1 MRTTAADASFRERR
15 LSTDRLILRRPV
27 LTDARA
33 IESLVGDR
41 DVARFTAN
49 IPHPYPYGAAAL
61 WIAQLSDSV
70 EIVWAIER
78 REDAALVG
86 CIGLR
91 LVREHRTA
99 IPGYWIGK
107 PFWGMGYATEA
118 LGAVLAYAFDV
129 RRMARVDIKAMPGN
143 GASIR
148 VQEKHGFVLTG
159 TGTEAMPERGG
170 SISVEIRTLSRAAW
184 EKARR

>member
-1 MRTTAADASFRERR
+1 MRTTAADASSRERR
-15 LSTDRLILRRPV
+15 LKTDRLLLRRPAP
-27 LTDARA
+27 TDARA
-33 IESLVGDR
+33 IEALVNDE

-49 IPHPYPYGAAAL
+49 IPHPYPFGAAIK
-61 WIAQLSDSV
+61 WIAGLSDSI

-78 REDAALVG
+78 LEDATLIGCVG
-86 CIGLR
+86 MR

-107 PFWGMGYATEA
+107 PYWGRGYATEA

-129 RRMARVDIKAMPGN
+129 RRVARVDIRAMPGN

-148 VQEKHGFVLTG
+148 VQEKLGFVLTG
-159 TGTEAMPERGG
+159 MATETAPARGG
-170 SISVEIRTLSRAAW
+170 TMDVEVRTLTRAAY
-184 EKARR
+184 EARRL